1 MKSFKSIVLAALA
14 VLVVA
19 ACAPVAPVSAQSS
32 SLSIAPKKN
41 YLIEAGKT
49 EKDKLNIRNLD
60 STSDLTLYLRVIDFT
75 YTDETGTPKLFLDGD
90 TEPTTWSLRSYLKV
104 PETVTV
110 PKGKSASVD
119 MSVTMPKGIGAGSY
133 YSAIVYSTSAPDAT
147 GKGNV
152 GLAASGTTLAFVT
165 VPGAMNEEM
174 NFLKLGA
181 YSKTAQK
188 YQYITMDEPQVIG
201 YTLENK
207 GNVAEAPVGSMVLK
221 NRFFGFEYNIAQV
234 NPNKSLAL
242 IGQTRTF
249 EACVKT
255 AGQEQN
261 FNGDTNEGNQCVS
274 AGLWPGLYTVNA
286 ELFYGQNGNL
296 TKELHKNAHFWY
308 LPLWF
313 IILAVLA
320 LLGLAFVIWRT
331 IVMIRG
337 GSFKVGGRPRT
348 RKSSSR
354 RHR

>member
-1 MKSFKSIVLAALA
+1 MKSFKSIMLAALA
-14 VLVVA
+14 VIVVA
-19 ACAPVAPVSAQSS
+19 ACVPVASTSAQSS
-32 SLSIAPKKN
+32 SLSIAPKKT
-41 YLIEAGKT
+41 YLIEPGET

-60 STSDLTLYLRVIDFT
+60 GTSDLTLYLRVIDFT
-75 YTDETGTPKLFLDGD
+75 YTDETGTPKLMLD
-90 TEPTTWSLRSYLKV
+90 TEAEPTTWSLRSYLKV
-104 PETVTV
+104 PESVTV
-110 PKGKSASVD
+110 PKGKSTSVD

-165 VPGAMNEEM
+165 VPGEMNENM

-181 YSKTAQK
+181 YDSTAKK
-188 YQYITMDEPQVIG
+188 YMYLATNEPQVIG

-207 GNVAEAPVGSMVLK
+207 GNVAEAPVGSMTLK
-221 NRFFGFEYNIAQV
+221 NLLFGFEYKVPQV

-255 AGQEQN
+255 ASQDPN

-274 AGLWPGLYTVNA
+274 AGLWPGLYSVNA

-296 TKELHKNAHFWY
+296 TKEMHKNAHFWY

-313 IILAVLA
+313 IVIVVLA
-320 LLGLAFVIWRT
+320 LLVAAFYIWRT
-331 IVMIRG
+331 VVALRG
-337 GSFKVGGRPRT
+337 GSFKIGGRPRT
-348 RKSSSR
+348 RTTSR
-354 RHR
+354 RRR